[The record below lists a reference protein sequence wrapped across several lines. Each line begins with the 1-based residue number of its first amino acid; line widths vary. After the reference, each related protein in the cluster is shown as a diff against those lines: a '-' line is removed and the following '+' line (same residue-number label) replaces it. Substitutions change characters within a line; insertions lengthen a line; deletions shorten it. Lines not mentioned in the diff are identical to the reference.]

1 MEKKQTRRES
11 RETAFLTAFAATFEP
26 ETPLVPA
33 ETESAA
39 PDAFAT
45 QLLAAMNDHAA
56 ELDEIGVQQQGGR
69 VTERTV
75 IDRRVAAEIAQREQ
89 CLAVPPAHHADERGC
104 VGAAVR
110 PGKAVRRVVAVQR
123 RVIPISFAQV
133 VEKQMERALRECAVE
148 RAGLVPF
155 IKLSQLIAHE
165 VQFLTRMRIHIHG

>member
-56 ELDEIGVQQQGGR
+56 ELDEIITAHLKGWTLAR
-69 VTERTV
+69 VP
-75 IDRRVAAEIAQREQ
+75 RVS
-89 CLAVPPAHHADERGC
+89 LV
-104 VGAAVR
+104 
-110 PGKAVRRVVAVQR
+110 
-123 RVIPISFAQV
+123 
-133 VEKQMERALRECAVE
+133 ALRLGLAEMLYGEEQKTGVAINEAVE
-148 RAGLVPF
+148 LA
-155 IKLSQLIAHE
+155 KLFGGEDSGSFVNGILGKIASGKKDSGEEPKRPRRQTHSAKIIIRSSKKE
-165 VQFLTRMRIHIHG
+165 HRKASEESAE

>member
-56 ELDEIGVQQQGGR
+56 ELDEIITAHLKGWTLARVPRVSLVALRLGLAEMLYGEEQKTGVAINEAVELVKKYGADNDYSSSTACWGPLHGSAASSLMPKSPSRNADAGHRYQQL
-69 VTERTV
+69 
-75 IDRRVAAEIAQREQ
+75 
-89 CLAVPPAHHADERGC
+89 CNLSGC
-104 VGAAVR
+104 V
-110 PGKAVRRVVAVQR
+110 
-123 RVIPISFAQV
+123 
-133 VEKQMERALRECAVE
+133 
-148 RAGLVPF
+148 
-155 IKLSQLIAHE
+155 
-165 VQFLTRMRIHIHG
+165 

>member
-56 ELDEIGVQQQGGR
+56 ELDEIITAHLKGWTLAR
-69 VTERTV
+69 VP
-75 IDRRVAAEIAQREQ
+75 RVS
-89 CLAVPPAHHADERGC
+89 LV
-104 VGAAVR
+104 
-110 PGKAVRRVVAVQR
+110 
-123 RVIPISFAQV
+123 
-133 VEKQMERALRECAVE
+133 ALRLGLAEMLYGEEQTTGVAINEAVE
-148 RAGLVPF
+148 LA
-155 IKLSQLIAHE
+155 KLFGGEDSGSFVNGILGKIASGKKDSGEEPKRPRRQTHSAKIIIRSSKKE
-165 VQFLTRMRIHIHG
+165 HRKASEESAE

>member
-56 ELDEIGVQQQGGR
+56 ELDEIITARPASAWWPCASAWLRCCMARSRRPVSPSTKLLSLSKSTELTTTTSSSTACWGPLHGSAASSLLPKPPSRNADAGHRYQQL
-69 VTERTV
+69 
-75 IDRRVAAEIAQREQ
+75 
-89 CLAVPPAHHADERGC
+89 CNLSGC
-104 VGAAVR
+104 V
-110 PGKAVRRVVAVQR
+110 
-123 RVIPISFAQV
+123 
-133 VEKQMERALRECAVE
+133 
-148 RAGLVPF
+148 
-155 IKLSQLIAHE
+155 
-165 VQFLTRMRIHIHG
+165 

>member
-56 ELDEIGVQQQGGR
+56 ELDEIITARLKGWTLVALRLGLAEMLYGEEQKTGVAINEAVELVKKYGADNDYQFVNGLLGA
-69 VTERTV
+69 
-75 IDRRVAAEIAQREQ
+75 VAR
-89 CLAVPPAHHADERGC
+89 ERGEQP
-104 VGAAVR
+104 VAEAAQ
-110 PGKAVRRVVAVQR
+110 PQ
-123 RVIPISFAQV
+123 
-133 VEKQMERALRECAVE
+133 C
-148 RAGLVPF
+148 
-155 IKLSQLIAHE
+155 
-165 VQFLTRMRIHIHG
+165 